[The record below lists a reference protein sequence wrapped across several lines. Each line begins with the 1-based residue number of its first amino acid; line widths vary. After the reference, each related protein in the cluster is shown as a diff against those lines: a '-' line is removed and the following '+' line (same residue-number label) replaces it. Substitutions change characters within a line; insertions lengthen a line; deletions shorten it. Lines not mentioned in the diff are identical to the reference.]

1 MQPLNLWKMQFMPF
15 FRIKYVQVFH
25 MVFVHVQ
32 DEDFYLHSCIT

>member
-1 MQPLNLWKMQFMPF
+1 
-15 FRIKYVQVFH
+15 